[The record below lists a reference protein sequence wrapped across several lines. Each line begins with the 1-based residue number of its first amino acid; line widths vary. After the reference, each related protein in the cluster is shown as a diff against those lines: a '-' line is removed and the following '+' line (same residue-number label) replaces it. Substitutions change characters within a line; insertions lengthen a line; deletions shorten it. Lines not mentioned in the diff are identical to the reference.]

1 MEPFDGE
8 ENNLSA
14 FIVAGEALEELR
26 SINPELAEKLVDELQ
41 IAASGVESN
50 ILLVGTDGEYTVT
63 ILHVDPAVIGDN
75 EDLVIFPSAYEFG
88 IVAAISREVLEE
100 RVSQCEALDGQG
112 EAGLAERLW
121 EEFMDELMHDSIAKY
136 KENPKKF

>member
-88 IVAAISREVLEE
+88 IVAAISREILEE
-100 RVSQCEALDGQG
+100 RVSQCEALDERG
-112 EAGLAERLW
+112 ETGLAERLW